1 MSWSLRESPDAL
13 ATAAARVEETTGIPM
28 VHIEK
33 DFWVTEVLRGVAQCS
48 AETGVSAVFKGGT
61 SLSKA
66 YGLIR
71 RFSEDVDII
80 AIVPGHT
87 KGGDDRC
94 LKSFVSAAE
103 ATTGLIGEIDGRTA
117 TRGVKRT
124 AVFSY
129 PTAADLGV
137 LRPGVALELGARGG
151 TMPTQH
157 LQVGSL
163 LVEHAADAGID
174 VNFSEAEPV
183 GLHVLAPVRTLVEKL
198 TIVHHAA
205 TAADPDEQAR
215 LARHYYDIWCLLS
228 DASTLAAIE
237 ESPVDV
243 LAREVTTFTSAAE
256 LETSIRPAS
265 GFAASPAFSAEHTES
280 ARDAFD
286 IIVLSQL
293 VWPNTPHPTFDDCCA
308 IVHEQDRKST
318 RLNSSHTDISRM
330 PSSA

>member
-1 MSWSLRESPDAL
+1 MSWSLRDSPDAL
-13 ATAAARVEETTGIPM
+13 ATAAARIEEATGIPM
-28 VHIEK
+28 AHTEK

-80 AIVPGHT
+80 VIVPGHSR
-87 KGGDDRC
+87 GGDDRC

-103 ATTGLIGEIDGRTA
+103 AATGLIGEIDGSTA
-117 TRGVKRT
+117 TTGVKRT

-129 PTAADLGV
+129 PTSVDLGA

-163 LVEHAADAGID
+163 LVEHAADAGFEI
-174 VNFSEAEPV
+174 NFSEAEPV
-183 GLHVLAPVRTLVEKL
+183 ELHVLAPVRTLVEKL

-205 TAADPDEQAR
+205 MVADPDEQAR

-228 DASTLAAIE
+228 DPSILAAID

-243 LAREVTTFTSAAE
+243 LAREVATFTSAAGR
-256 LETSIRPAS
+256 ETSARPLD
-265 GFAASPAFSAEHTES
+265 GFATSPAFSTEQTES

-286 IIVLSQL
+286 TIVLAQL
-293 VWPNTPHPTFDDCCA
+293 VWPSAPRPTFDECCA
-308 IVHEQDRKST
+308 IVHEHAA
-318 RLNSSHTDISRM
+318 RL
-330 PSSA
+330 